1 MAIEAIKAKLYT
13 IVSLRGDNGKLMFS
27 LVVTK
32 MQVNFYLAI

>member
-13 IVSLRGDNGKLMFS
+13 IVSLRGD
-27 LVVTK
+27 K